1 MILTMALFTK
11 KSVGIVTESISDYN
25 DTKNVVIVSIKEL
38 VNWNEEWR
46 QTKMS
51 KI

>member
-11 KSVGIVTESISDYN
+11 RSVGIVTESISDPN
-25 DTKNVVIVSIKEL
+25 DTKNVVIVWIKEL
-38 VNWNEEWR
+38 VNWNEECR